1 MEPYQAGAADPAP
14 FLRRVIGVGGLT
26 FLALNQII
34 GAGVAGLPGLVA
46 NLLGPAAL
54 LAYVVVAVLM
64 GLVGLCFAEVG
75 SRVSGHGGL
84 YAYARVSFG
93 PVVGG
98 IAGTLICAANNVVP
112 SAAVANLMVDTA
124 STATPVLAGPAPRA
138 IMICGVYAA
147 FAVINIRGSRHG
159 TGLSSL
165 VACVKLVPLLA
176 LVAVGLFSVHIGK
189 LGWSGAPPTHKL
201 GEATVLVFFAFMGL
215 EGALNASGEVR
226 NPARTVP
233 LAIVLALTS
242 VAVLYIGLQ
251 EVSQGVLGARLAGA
265 RSPLVDLATALLG
278 PWFGRAVVIAV
289 LLSVLGYLA
298 ADMVASP
305 RSLYAMAEQ
314 RQLPNALAAVHPK
327 FGTPAVAIVS
337 YAVACAAI
345 ACTGSFKPLVI
356 VASSG
361 TLVLYL
367 ICCLG
372 LLRLRA
378 RKIAMDG
385 EPFRAPGGW
394 FVPVAASA
402 IIIWMLSTLTWQELA
417 AVIVLVVVS
426 GAVYAV
432 RQGVL
437 GSRAGKG

>member
-1 MEPYQAGAADPAP
+1 MEPNQAGAAAPAP

-46 NLLGPAAL
+46 NLLGPSAL
-54 LAYVVVAVLM
+54 LAYIVVAVLM

-84 YAYARVSFG
+84 YAYAHASFG
-93 PVVGG
+93 PVIGG
-98 IAGTLICAANNVVP
+98 VAGILICAANNVVP
-112 SAAVANLMVDTA
+112 SAAVANLMVDTLA
-124 STATPVLAGPAPRA
+124 TAAPVLAGPAPRA
-138 IMICGVYAA
+138 LVICGVYAA
-147 FAVINIRGSRHG
+147 FAVVNVRGSRHG
-159 TGLSSL
+159 AGLSSL

-176 LVAVGLFSVHIGK
+176 LVAVGLFSVHVGN
-189 LGWSGAPPTHKL
+189 LGWSGAPPAHRL

-215 EGALNASGEVR
+215 EGALSASGEVR

-233 LAIVLALTS
+233 LAIVLTLTL

-251 EVSQGVLGARLAGA
+251 EVSQGVLGARLAGSRA
-265 RSPLVDLATALLG
+265 PLVDLATALLG
-278 PWFGRAVVIAV
+278 PWFGRAVVVGV
-289 LLSVLGYLA
+289 LLSVLGYLT

-305 RSLYAMAEQ
+305 RSFYAMAEQ
-314 RQLPNALAAVHPK
+314 RQLPKVLAAVHPK
-327 FGTPAVAIVS
+327 FGTPAVAIVV
-337 YAVACAAI
+337 YAVATAAV
-345 ACTGSFKPLVI
+345 ACTGSFQPLVI

-367 ICCLG
+367 ISCLG

-378 RKIAMDG
+378 RDIAMDG

-394 FVPVAASA
+394 LVPVAASA
-402 IIIWMLSTLTWQELA
+402 IIIWMLTTLKRQELA
-417 AVIVLVVVS
+417 AVVVLTAAS
-426 GAVYAV
+426 GAVFAV
-432 RQGVL
+432 REGVL
-437 GSRAGKG
+437 RTGAGKG